1 MTKTL
6 RSPQRK
12 QDPLSR
18 IFTLGEIKNETACEI
33 IGLIYEVNEE
43 DKQIPIDKRVPIQL
57 ILNSAGGNVYDGMG
71 IIDAIEQSITPIHII
86 VLGQAQSMGFAIA
99 TCGTYRYASK
109 RTTFMYHE
117 CSWEMGHEKMQAHE
131 QELLESKR
139 LWNLYDE
146 IIITNTNIPE
156 KTLLSVRKQRKEWY
170 MTAEE
175 ALELGVIDEII

>member
-1 MTKTL
+1 MAKTL

-71 IIDAIEQSITPIHII
+71 IIDAIEQSITPIHMI

-117 CSWEMGHEKMQAHE
+117 IIWSLFDEKMSSHE
-131 QELLESKR
+131 QELIEGRR
-139 LWNLYDE
+139 LWKIYDE
-146 IIITNTNIPE
+146 IITTNTNIPE
-156 KTLLSVRKQRKEWY
+156 KTLINVRKQRKEWY
-170 MTAEE
+170 MTAQE